1 MKTCGP
7 LDPHDLF
14 LALRRYSC
22 RLRAIHQTRQ
32 QIRRWRV
39 RWKGDDGGVW
49 LSLARWFNP
58 AGIANPEHRP
68 EVNLSLFKPNSG
80 AASE

>member
-1 MKTCGP
+1 MTQKIYDVAVKVRSYTDKDGKTKGVWENVG
-7 LDPHDLF
+7 
-14 LALRRYSC
+14 A
-22 RLRAIHQTRQ
+22 
-32 QIRRWRV
+32 V
-39 RWKGDDGGVW
+39 WKGDDGGVW

>member
-39 RWKGDDGGVW
+39 R
-49 LSLARWFNP
+49 
-58 AGIANPEHRP
+58 PENNR
-68 EVNLSLFKPNSG
+68 
-80 AASE
+80 